1 MVAFATPGVS
11 SVCKR
16 STKRDP
22 LEEAREEKAFG
33 LWKEAKMALHF
44 FSSFRVIPVS
54 LLEKERKIEGERERE
69 RQQGEWPRP
78 SRLLRT
84 AAS

>member
-11 SVCKR
+11 RVCKR

-44 FSSFRVIPVS
+44 FFFLSSDPG
-54 LLEKERKIEGERERE
+54 LPPRERE
-69 RQQGEWPRP
+69 KD
-78 SRLLRT
+78 
-84 AAS
+84 

>member
-44 FSSFRVIPVS
+44 FFFLS
-54 LLEKERKIEGERERE
+54 RESRS
-69 RQQGEWPRP
+69 P
-78 SRLLRT
+78 S
-84 AAS
+84 

>member
-44 FSSFRVIPVS
+44 FFFRVIPVS